1 MSLFKLIG
9 LALGLAM
16 DAFAVSITS
25 GLTMRKLKVRYALR
39 IALFFG
45 VFQALMPIIGYLA
58 GLSVREMIENYD
70 HWVAFGLL
78 AFVGGKMLFEAIFMQ
93 EEEREINPDDFGLL
107 LVLAIATSIDALAV
121 GLSLSLLKIEI
132 LMPAVLIGV
141 VTFGLSFMGV
151 YLGKR
156 IGHLFEQKIEILGG
170 LVLIGIGIKI
180 LLEHLL

>member
-1 MSLFKLIG
+1 MSLLKLVG
-9 LALGLAM
+9 LAIGLAM
-16 DAFAVSITS
+16 DAFAVSLTS

-58 GLSVREMIENYD
+58 GLSIRTMIESFD

-78 AFVGGKMLFEAIFMQ
+78 AFVGGKMLFEAIFMK
-93 EEEREINPDDFGLL
+93 EEDREINPDDFGLL
-107 LVLAIATSIDALAV
+107 LMLAIATSIDALAV

-141 VTFGLSFMGV
+141 VTFALSFMGV
-151 YLGKR
+151 YLGRR

>member
-1 MSLFKLIG
+1 MSLLKLLG
-9 LALGLAM
+9 LAVGLAM

-25 GLTMRKLKVRYALR
+25 GLTMQKLKVRYALR

-78 AFVGGKMLFEAIFMQ
+78 SFVGGKMLFEAIFMKD
-93 EEEREINPDDFGLL
+93 EDREIDPNDFGLL
-107 LVLAIATSIDALAV
+107 FMLAIATSIDALAV
-121 GLSLSLLKIEI
+121 GLSLSLLNIEI
-132 LMPAVLIGV
+132 FMPAILIGI
-141 VTFGLSFMGV
+141 VTFALSFAGV

-170 LVLIGIGIKI
+170 LVLIAIGVKI
-180 LLEHLL
+180 LFEHLS